1 MGLRSIQN
9 LHDIGETPRFCVI
22 SLRKLWQFE
31 SHTLIE
37 LVVISGRYSVDA
49 SDRKLVTEHRLPNAG
64 HHLPDT
70 EQKMATN
77 QAVMTKTVSR
87 SRRSPRDRMAG
98 PIGTMLIYG
107 FLIGLALLMAFP
119 FYYMLV
125 TSTHRTV
132 DILKIP
138 PPLWFGEALLWN
150 YNDLLAALPFWNA
163 LFNSLAIAV
172 IHTTL
177 VLFFCSLAGYAF
189 AKFRFPGKEGLFAF
203 LLATLMVPG
212 VIGLIPS
219 FVIMRWL
226 GWIDTWNPLI
236 IPGIANAFGI
246 FWMRQYIDSSIP
258 ADMLDAARI
267 DGAHEFRIYWNIIV
281 PVITPAL
288 AALAILTF
296 MGKWN
301 DFQWP
306 LLILIEEVN
315 YTLPVALST
324 LRSLRGTEI
333 GVQILGATGAI
344 LPILVVFLLA
354 SRQFIA
360 GITAGSVK

>member
-1 MGLRSIQN
+1 LG
-9 LHDIGETPRFCVI
+9 T
-22 SLRKLWQFE
+22 
-31 SHTLIE
+31 TLTYALLI
-37 LVVISGRYSVDA
+37 LLA
-49 SDRKLVTEHRLPNAG
+49 LVT
-64 HHLPDT
+64 
-70 EQKMATN
+70 
-77 QAVMTKTVSR
+77 
-87 SRRSPRDRMAG
+87 
-98 PIGTMLIYG
+98 
-107 FLIGLALLMAFP
+107 AFP

-125 TSTHRTV
+125 ASTHRTA
-132 DILKIP
+132 DILSIP
-138 PPLWFGEALLWN
+138 PPLWFGNALVQN
-150 YNDLLAALPFWNA
+150 YTELIDALPFWNA
-163 LFNSLAIAV
+163 LWNSVAISSL
-172 IHTTL
+172 HTVL
-177 VLFFCSLAGYAF
+177 VLFFCSLGGYGF
-189 AKFRFPGKEGLFAF
+189 AKFQFPGREGLFAF

-219 FVIMRWL
+219 FIIMRWL

-236 IPGIANAFGI
+236 VPGIANAFGI
-246 FWMRQYIDSSIP
+246 FWMRQYINSAIP
-258 ADMLDAARI
+258 NDMMDAGRI
-267 DGAHEFRIYWNIIV
+267 DGAHEFRIYWNIIL

-306 LLILIEEVN
+306 LLILKEEAK

-344 LPILVVFLLA
+344 LPIMIVFLLA

-360 GITAGSVK
+360 GITAGAVKS

>member
-1 MGLRSIQN
+1 
-9 LHDIGETPRFCVI
+9 
-22 SLRKLWQFE
+22 
-31 SHTLIE
+31 
-37 LVVISGRYSVDA
+37 
-49 SDRKLVTEHRLPNAG
+49 
-64 HHLPDT
+64 
-70 EQKMATN
+70 MATTTTSQRVTARPRTRSN
-77 QAVMTKTVSR
+77 Q
-87 SRRSPRDRMAG
+87 RDRLAG
-98 PIGTMLIYG
+98 PVGMTLIYG
-107 FLIGLALLMAFP
+107 WLTGLAILTAFP

-125 TSTHRTV
+125 TSTHRTSE
-132 DILKIP
+132 ILSIP
-138 PPLWFGEALLWN
+138 PPLWFGGALLQN
-150 YNDLLAALPFWNA
+150 YRELVEALPFWNA
-163 LFNSLAIAV
+163 LWNSFAIAAS
-172 IHTTL
+172 HTLL
-177 VLFFCSLAGYAF
+177 VLFFCSLAGYGF
-189 AKFRFPGKEGLFAF
+189 AKFHFPGREGLFAF

-212 VIGLIPS
+212 VLGLIPS
-219 FVIMRWL
+219 FVIMRQL
-226 GWIDTWNPLI
+226 GWIDTWYPLI

-246 FWMRQYIDSSIP
+246 FWMRQYIDSAIP
-258 ADMLDAARI
+258 NDLMDAARI

-306 LLILIEEVN
+306 LLILKEEAK

-360 GITAGSVK
+360 GITAGAVKS